1 MTPVRVGFVGTGFI
15 ARFHQLML
23 SGASTPCEI
32 VAVYDTDPERAA
44 AFATDTGAEVAPSVE
59 ALVDRVDAVFICTWT
74 SAHHDA
80 VALAVAAG
88 RAVFCE
94 KPLAPDLDQA
104 DELAAMVEAAGVINQ
119 VGLVLRRSPAFTLV
133 RQLLADPA
141 AGRVMAVVLRD
152 DQFIPTQG
160 MYGSDWR
167 ADPDRAGAGTVI
179 EHSIHDVDL
188 LEWLLGPIERVS
200 AWTREFHGIEGIEDA
215 ATASFAFASGAVGSM
230 VSVWHDVLERPSLR
244 HVEILC
250 ERLHVVVEGDWFGP
264 VRWTLT
270 GTGEQARE
278 GIDLLEALDP
288 PLPDGGNPDG
298 EFLAAVVAGHPASP
312 TVADA
317 LRAHAVVDALYRS
330 AAADGAPMAP

>member
-1 MTPVRVGFVGTGFI
+1 VTPVRVGFVGTGFI

-23 SGASTPCEI
+23 QGATTPSAI
-32 VAVYDTDPERAA
+32 VAVYDADPQRAA
-44 AFATDTGAEVAPSVE
+44 AFAADTGAEVAASIE
-59 ALVDRVDAVFICTWT
+59 DLTQRVDAVFVCTWT
-74 SAHHDA
+74 SAHHAA
-80 VALAVAAG
+80 VAVAVAAG
-88 RAVFCE
+88 KAVFCE

-104 DELAAMVEAAGVINQ
+104 RALCELVEGAGVTNQ
-119 VGLVLRRSPAFTLV
+119 VGLVLRRSPAFPLA

-167 ADPDRAGAGTVI
+167 ADPDKAGAGTVI

-188 LEWLLGPIERVS
+188 LEWLVGPVDRVS

-250 ERLHVVVEGDWFGP
+250 ERLHLVVEGDWFGP

-270 GTGEQARE
+270 GAGEQVLE
-278 GIDLLEALDP
+278 GAELLVALDP

-298 EFLAAVVAGHPASP
+298 EFLTAVAEGHPASP
-312 TVADA
+312 TVAEA
-317 LRAHAVVDALYRS
+317 LRAHVVVDAVYRS
-330 AAADGAPMAP
+330 AAADGTPIRP

>member
-1 MTPVRVGFVGTGFI
+1 MTPLRVGFVGTGFI

-23 SGASTPCEI
+23 AGASTPSRI
-32 VAVYDTDPERAA
+32 VAVHDADPERAA
-44 AFATDTGAEVAPSVE
+44 AFAADTGAEVAESIE
-59 ALVDRVDAVFICTWT
+59 ALVEVIDAVFVCTWT
-74 SAHHDA
+74 SAHHEA
-80 VALAVAAG
+80 VARAVAAG
-88 RAVFCE
+88 KAVFCE
-94 KPLAPDLDQA
+94 KPLAPDLA
-104 DELAAMVEAAGVINQ
+104 HATALATMVQDAGVTNQ
-119 VGLVLRRSPAFTLV
+119 VGLVLRRSPAFTLAK
-133 RQLLADPA
+133 QLLADPV

-167 ADPDRAGAGTVI
+167 ADPVKAGAGTVI

-188 LEWLLGPIERVS
+188 LEWLLGPVDQVS
-200 AWTREFHGIEGIEDA
+200 AWTREFHEIDGIEDA

-230 VSVWHDVLERPSLR
+230 ISVWHDVLERPSLR

-250 ERLHVVVEGDWFGP
+250 ERLHLAVEGDWFGP

-270 GTGEQARE
+270 GEGEQVLE
-278 GIDLLEALDP
+278 GTELLEALDP

-298 EFLAAVVAGHPASP
+298 EFLAAVAAGHPASP
-312 TVADA
+312 SVADA

-330 AAADGAPMAP
+330 AAADGAPMRP